1 LIDTQSTTQEELQ
14 QQAAFTEKVIKKLP
28 YRRIVLA
35 ETDPLYTGGN
45 PKVFM
50 DIEDN
55 GGTIPDER
63 LPVIM
68 PLAHTNAKP
77 SGILVVAEVSQG
89 EFAII
94 GELGDLP
101 DGDLREGAHWTFIT
115 PGSASVSATAIA
127 GRAQRLYNEQ
137 DLLVSSVSFEI
148 TTGGSGLVARVKLYS
163 ADGTLVIDTGD
174 VDCTSTGIKSPA
186 ISPAVRIT
194 PGTYI
199 AEITA
204 SATVAWRCADLIA
217 NLAAIMNAGTT
228 QRAVNPTM
236 GTPTTA
242 VQFPILKFQ
251 S

>member
-1 LIDTQSTTQEELQ
+1 MDTQSTTQEDLQ
-14 QQAAFTEKVIKKLP
+14 QQAGFTERVIKKLP

-35 ETDPLYTGGN
+35 ETDPAYAGGN

-55 GGTIPDER
+55 GGTIPDET

-77 SGILVVAEVSQG
+77 SGILVVVEVSQG

-94 GELGDLP
+94 GELGNLP
-101 DGDLREGAHWTFIT
+101 DGDLREGGCWVAIT
-115 PGSASVSATAIA
+115 PGSVASSATAIT
-127 GRAQRLYNEQ
+127 GRAQRLYNDQ
-137 DLLVSSVSFEI
+137 DLLVSSVDFVI
-148 TTGGSGLVARVKLYS
+148 TTGGSGLAARVKLYS

-174 VDCTSTGIKSPA
+174 VNCDSSGNKSAA
-186 ISPAVRIT
+186 ISPAIRVT

-199 AEITA
+199 VEVTA
-204 SATVAWRCADLIA
+204 SATVAWRCMD
-217 NLAAIMNAGTT
+217 LAANIAAVMNIGTT
-228 QRAVNPTM
+228 QRATSHTM
-236 GTPTTA
+236 GTPTTG
-242 VQFPILKFQ
+242 VEFPVVKFQ